1 MAWTLQRY
9 IFRELLKTF
18 ALSTIALIL
27 LFTSG
32 MGLVKS
38 FNVKDFS
45 PGDMARLFL
54 FLVPLC
60 ASFMMPISALF
71 SAAVT
76 YGRLASDN
84 EFDACKASGI
94 NVHRLLLP
102 AGVLALLVSL
112 CTFSFSNYVVPHL
125 TGQLDKM
132 IEPALPQIFAR
143 ELAHRG
149 YITVR
154 NRYAIYADEV
164 EQVSSSEQ
172 TPSGEEQLRHYVV
185 LNHAAFIQYEG
196 EEPSVFGTAAGAT
209 VEFRSVGGEHK
220 VEAGLHNVRVF
231 DWKRHT
237 FIEEDYRPVEG
248 AGIALPI
255 KQKPKFWNLNEL
267 LHYRR
272 HPAEAPG
279 VVDKIERLR
288 MELASF
294 LYCRSL
300 ADLLREPG
308 GQVELS
314 SEQRRYTVEAEEV
327 SIREQDGSLKLRG
340 PVIVDAQPGK
350 TRHLRANEATLR
362 GQWMMPY
369 RDKIKFSLQISLRG
383 DVQIEDPD
391 AKAIGGS
398 LSKPTEDLR
407 PLPLPPSILD
417 ATRLYSDADLI
428 DEEVALPLSG
438 KPADGRARLCADV
451 FKLVHK
457 IGGILHMRL
466 AYSSCAL
473 VLVVLG
479 AALGVIVRGGQ
490 VLTAFGVSFIPAMFV
505 IVAIIMGRQL
515 AENTNTAS
523 IGVAIIWGSMLVTA
537 ALNPVIIRRFMQ
549 R

>member
-1 MAWTLQRY
+1 MVWTLQRY

-18 ALSTIALIL
+18 ALSTVALIL

-32 MGLVKS
+32 MGLLKS
-38 FNVKDFS
+38 FNVEDFS
-45 PGDMARLFL
+45 PGDMVKLFI

-102 AGVLALLVSL
+102 AGVLAGLVSL

-154 NRYAIYADEV
+154 NRYAIYADQV
-164 EQVSSSEQ
+164 DQVSAAEQ
-172 TPSGEEQLRHYVV
+172 TPSGQEQLRHYVV
-185 LNHAAFIQYEG
+185 LNRAAFIQYEG
-196 EEPSVFGTAAGAT
+196 QEPSLFGTAATAT

-220 VEAGLHNVRVF
+220 IEAGLHNVRVF
-231 DWKRHT
+231 DWKRST
-237 FIEEDYRPVEG
+237 FIEEDYRPVERT
-248 AGIALPI
+248 GITIPI
-255 KQKPKFWNLNEL
+255 KQKPKFWNLKEL
-267 LHYRR
+267 LRYRR

-279 VVDKIERLR
+279 VINRIELLR

-294 LYCRSL
+294 LYFRSL
-300 ADLLREPG
+300 ADSLREPG

-314 SEQRRYTVEAEEV
+314 SEQRRYTVAAQEV
-327 SIREQDGSLKLRG
+327 SISEEDGSLKLRG
-340 PVIVDAQPGK
+340 PVVVDAQPNK
-350 TRHLRANEATLR
+350 TRHLTAKEATLR
-362 GQWMMPY
+362 GQWMPY
-369 RDKIKFSLQISLRG
+369 RDTIKFSLQMSLRG
-383 DVQIEDPD
+383 DVQIEDPE
-391 AKAIGGS
+391 AKAIGGN
-398 LSKPTEDLR
+398 LSKPSEDLR

-417 ATRLYSDADLI
+417 ATRRYSNAELI
-428 DEEVALPLSG
+428 DRDVELPLSG
-438 KPADGRARLCADV
+438 GPARGRTGLCADV
-451 FKLVHK
+451 FKLVYK
-457 IGGILHMRL
+457 IDGILHMRL
-466 AYSSCAL
+466 AYSLCAL

-523 IGVAIIWGSMLVTA
+523 IGVAIIWGSLLVTA
-537 ALNPVIIRRFMQ
+537 ALNPAITWRFM
-549 R
+549 RR

>member
-18 ALSTIALIL
+18 ALSTVALIL

-32 MGLVKS
+32 MGLFKS

-102 AGVLALLVSL
+102 AGILAGLVSL

-154 NRYAIYADEV
+154 NRYAIYADQV
-164 EQVSSSEQ
+164 EQVSSSEHA
-172 TPSGEEQLRHYVV
+172 PSGQEQVRHYVV
-185 LNHAAFIQYEG
+185 LSRAAFIQYEG
-196 EEPSVFGTAAGAT
+196 QEPSMFGTAAAAT
-209 VEFRSVGGEHK
+209 VEFRSLGGEHK
-220 VEAGLHNVRVF
+220 IEAGLHHVRVF

-237 FIEEDYRPVEG
+237 FVEDDYQPVEQT
-248 AGIALPI
+248 GIAIPI
-255 KQKPKFWNLNEL
+255 KQKPKFWNLGEL
-267 LHYRR
+267 LRYRR
-272 HPAEAPG
+272 HPAEAPT
-279 VVDKIERLR
+279 VIDKIELLR

-294 LYCRSL
+294 LYIRSL
-300 ADLLREPG
+300 ADSLREPG

-314 SEQRRYTVEAEEV
+314 SEQRRYTVAAEDV
-327 SIREQDGSLKLRG
+327 SIGEEDGSLKLRG
-340 PVIVDAQPGK
+340 PVIVDAQPNK
-350 TRHLRANEATLR
+350 TRHLRASEATLR
-362 GQWMMPY
+362 GQWVPY
-369 RDKIKFSLQISLRG
+369 RDTIQFSLQVSLRG
-383 DVQIEDPD
+383 DVQIEDPE
-391 AKAIGGS
+391 ATAIGGKV
-398 LSKPTEDLR
+398 SKPSEDLR

-417 ATRLYSDADLI
+417 ATREYSDADLV
-428 DEEVALPLSG
+428 DPNVDLPLSG
-438 KPADGRARLCADV
+438 GPARGRAELCADV

-457 IGGILHMRL
+457 IGGILHMRM
-466 AYSSCAL
+466 AYSSCAM

-479 AALGVIVRGGQ
+479 AALGAIVRGGQ

-537 ALNPVIIRRFMQ
+537 ALNPVIIWRFM
-549 R
+549 RR